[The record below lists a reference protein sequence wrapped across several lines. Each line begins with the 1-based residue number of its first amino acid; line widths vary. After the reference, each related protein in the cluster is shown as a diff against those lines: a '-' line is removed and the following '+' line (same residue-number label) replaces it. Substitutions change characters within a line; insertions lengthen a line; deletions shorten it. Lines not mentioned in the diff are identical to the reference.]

1 MGKKAKLSNWEKIAG
16 FVFGVSFFIALLVFT
31 VVIPEPTAT
40 QYATFK
46 TILAIAAAG
55 IAGILTGFIQVE
67 GTFQKFALRAG
78 GALAVFVIVF
88 FFTVSPPKPIP
99 NKVDGITDVN
109 QTVEEGGMGVI
120 HTGEGDINVER

>member
-1 MGKKAKLSNWEKIAG
+1 VSKKAKLSNWEKIAG
-16 FVFGVSFFIALLVFT
+16 FVFGVFFCIVLLVLT
-31 VVIPEPTAT
+31 VIIRDPTPA

-88 FFTVSPPKPIP
+88 FFTVSPPKAIP
-99 NKVDGITDVN
+99 HPEQEITDVN
-109 QTVEEGGMGVI
+109 QTVGEGGTGII

>member
-16 FVFGVSFFIALLVFT
+16 FVFGVSFFIVLLVFT
-31 VVIPEPTAT
+31 VIIPDPTPA

-55 IAGILTGFIQVE
+55 VAGILTGFIHVE
-67 GTFQKFALRAG
+67 GTFQKCALRAG

-88 FFTVSPPKPIP
+88 FFTVPSPKPIQNSGDERP
-99 NKVDGITDVN
+99 DVN
-109 QTVEEGGMGVI
+109 QTVEGGATGII
-120 HTGEGDINVER
+120 HTGKGDINVEK